1 MEEAYTQLYQEFLRL
16 RSLCLR
22 QAALLHQLTAALQK
36 QQGAAALPN
45 GDLGDM
51 MSIPVQCTHGIPAHV
66 HENPRA
72 RAAAAAAAHDA
83 AARCGFNELSKNMG
97 AVSDLLVEDMSVLCV
112 DSPLHREEE
121 GVKLEQKVA
130 PLLTL
135 DPLDSSPGRADHLG
149 RDRTRMLAS
158 DRPSLVADFMSL
170 SGGMLMSDVVLQS
183 HICDFC
189 QAVFPRDSTTKGEF
203 LRHLHTHVP

>member
-1 MEEAYTQLYQEFLRL
+1 MRIWSGLVSSMRSERGGGGGGGGPLAAEMEEAYNELYQEFLRL

-45 GDLGDM
+45 GDLNDM
-51 MSIPVQCTHGIPAHV
+51 MSIA
-66 HENPRA
+66 
-72 RAAAAAAAHDA
+72 
-83 AARCGFNELSKNMG
+83 
-97 AVSDLLVEDMSVLCV
+97 
-112 DSPLHREEE
+112 
-121 GVKLEQKVA
+121 
-130 PLLTL
+130 
-135 DPLDSSPGRADHLG
+135 
-149 RDRTRMLAS
+149 MLAA
-158 DRPSLVADFMSL
+158 DRPSLVTDFMSL

-183 HICDFC
+183 HVCDFC